1 MSKAIALC
9 AAQPVAFKGTVAPD
23 WLHLLP
29 IGEIK
34 SRDGRGP
41 YHLRDAAKVVAASL
55 VQAKGKLVL
64 DENHATDLIA
74 PKGGEAPARGWIVDL
89 QARADG
95 IWGRVKWTDA
105 AISRGIWTE
114 YRGVSPVI
122 LHQKDGTIDAVLRAS
137 LVNQPN
143 LVGLTSLHMTSGRIA
158 MDEIDKAIAE
168 HLGIDP
174 GKYLELKRDSVEFR
188 DAIEPM
194 RKRFA
199 EEGVG
204 VVADNKAPLNDADQ
218 AVIAKMGLD
227 EDAYRKQLARSGQE
241 TSLNSATALN
251 SADRS
256 IVALMGLDPDNFL
269 KTRVTDLI
277 SRL

>member
-1 MSKAIALC
+1 PSKSLLTNAGLGEHQAAVDAAALVYFLRDRIAAEIPKLVAKLCPTAKNGMRQEDRANALADVDVRLAALKQEQAELQSHLEAASKA
-9 AAQPVAFKGTVAPD
+9 GTVAPD

-204 VVADNKAPLNDADQ
+204 VV
-218 AVIAKMGLD
+218 
-227 EDAYRKQLARSGQE
+227 
-241 TSLNSATALN
+241 
-251 SADRS
+251 
-256 IVALMGLDPDNFL
+256 
-269 KTRVTDLI
+269 
-277 SRL
+277 

>member
-9 AAQPVAFKGTVAPD
+9 AAQPVVSKGAVAPD

-41 YHLRDAAKVVAASL
+41 YHLRDAAKVIAASL
-55 VQAKGKLVL
+55 AQAKGKLVL
-64 DENHATDLIA
+64 DENHATDLSA

-95 IWGRVKWTDA
+95 IWGRVEWTDA

-122 LHQKDGTIDAVLRAS
+122 LHQKNGTIDAVLRAS

-143 LVGLTSLHMTSGRIA
+143 FVGLTSLHMASRPA
-158 MDEIDKAIAE
+158 A
-168 HLGIDP
+168 
-174 GKYLELKRDSVEFR
+174 VQ
-188 DAIEPM
+188 
-194 RKRFA
+194 
-199 EEGVG
+199 
-204 VVADNKAPLNDADQ
+204 APLNAADH
-218 AVIAKMGLD
+218 AVIALMGID
-227 EDAYRKQLARSGQE
+227 EDAYRKQSASAGTAVSVGSLA
-241 TSLNSATALN
+241 ALN
-251 SADRS
+251 TADRGV
-256 IVALMGLDPDNFL
+256 IALMGLDPDHFL
-269 KTRVTDLI
+269 KTRAADLI
-277 SRL
+277 SSL

>member
-1 MSKAIALC
+1 M
-9 AAQPVAFKGTVAPD
+9 
-23 WLHLLP
+23 
-29 IGEIK
+29 
-34 SRDGRGP
+34 
-41 YHLRDAAKVVAASL
+41 AASL

-143 LVGLTSLHMTSGRIA
+143 LVGLTSLHMTSPRVD

-168 HLGIDP
+168 YLGIDP
-174 GKYLELKRDSVEFR
+174 GKYLELKRGSADFQA
-188 DAIEPM
+188 AIEPM

-199 EEGVG
+199 ERGIQAVPDSAG
-204 VVADNKAPLNDADQ
+204 PLNAAEQ

-227 EDAYRKQLARSGQE
+227 EDAYRKQLAGKGLE
-241 TSLNSATALN
+241 TSLNSGTVLNTADCN
-251 SADRS
+251 
-256 IVALMGLDPDNFL
+256 IVALMGLDPDHFL

-277 SRL
+277 SSL